1 MQKRAPGERSERGQ
15 KVVLQPS
22 IQQRKHE
29 LRILHLAAEIYPLV
43 KTGGLADVV
52 AALPAALAARG
63 LDVRVLLPG
72 MPGILNGV
80 VDQQRVIRVG
90 PAFGAAVITL
100 RLGRMPDTGLPA
112 YVVDAPFLYRRDGNP
127 YLGPDGRDW
136 RDNHRRFA
144 LLGWI
149 AAHLASGELD
159 RRWRPDVVHAHD
171 WHAGLA
177 PAYIAQNPALNTA
190 TVFTIHNLAF
200 RGLFPLD
207 HHGDLG
213 LLISGA
219 DQSALEFHGQL
230 SFMKA
235 ALVHAKRVNAVS
247 PTYAREICTPDAG
260 WGLDGL
266 LRDRGSDLSG
276 ILNGVD
282 YAVWDPGNDAM
293 LPQTYT
299 ATSLQ
304 GKEICKLELQ
314 NELGFDGTAK
324 TPLFAVV
331 SRLTAQKG
339 LDLVLGALPAILAEK
354 GQLVVIGSGE
364 AEIEAGFRAAAAAHP
379 GSVAVHLGYDDALS
393 HRMIAAADMLL
404 VPSRFEPCGLTQL
417 YALRYGTLPI
427 VRRVGGLADTV
438 VDASGENIRL
448 GTANGFVFDDASG
461 RALAARITE
470 ACSVFRDNALWLQL
484 QQRGMA
490 QDFSWADSAL
500 RYESLY
506 RSI

>member
-1 MQKRAPGERSERGQ
+1 MR
-15 KVVLQPS
+15 VLPV
-22 IQQRKHE
+22 
-29 LRILHLAAEIYPLV
+29 AAEISPGV

-72 MPGILNGV
+72 MPAILSGIV
-80 VDQQRVIRVG
+80 EAKRIIRLG
-90 PAFGAAVITL
+90 PVFGAAVVTL
-100 RLGRMPDTGLPA
+100 RRGRLPDSGLLA
-112 YVVDAPFLYRRDGNP
+112 YVIDAPFLYRRDGSP

-149 AAHLASGELD
+149 AAHLATGELD
-159 RRWRPDVVHAHD
+159 RSWRPEVVHAHD

-177 PAYIAQNPALNTA
+177 PAYIAQCPALNTA

-207 HHGDLG
+207 HHNDLG
-213 LLISGA
+213 LMISGA
-219 DQSALEFHGQL
+219 DQSALEFHGHL

-235 ALVHAKRVNAVS
+235 ALFHSARVNAVS
-247 PTYAREICTPDAG
+247 PTYAREICTPEFG

-266 LRDRGSDLSG
+266 LRDRGANLSG

-282 YAVWDPGNDAM
+282 YAVWDPGSDRALAHN
-293 LPQTYT
+293 YT
-299 ATSLQ
+299 ADRLR
-304 GKEICKLELQ
+304 GKRICKLRLQ
-314 NELGFDGTAK
+314 AELGFALRSK
-324 TPLFAVV
+324 APLLAVV
-331 SRLTAQKG
+331 SRLTSQKG
-339 LDLVLGALPAILAEK
+339 MDLVLGALPDVLAAG

-364 AEIEAGFRAAAAAHP
+364 AEIENAFRAAARAHP
-379 GSVAVHLGYDDALS
+379 ASVSVHLGFDDALS
-393 HRMIAAADMLL
+393 HRIMAGADILL

-417 YALRYGTLPI
+417 YALRYGTIPL

-438 VDASGENIRL
+438 IDATPEHLRA
-448 GTANGFVFDDASG
+448 GTANGFVFDDASSRVLAG
-461 RALAARITE
+461 RIGDALTLMRSAA
-470 ACSVFRDNALWLQL
+470 AWQQL
-484 QQRGMA
+484 QKRGMA

-500 RYESLY
+500 RYEALY